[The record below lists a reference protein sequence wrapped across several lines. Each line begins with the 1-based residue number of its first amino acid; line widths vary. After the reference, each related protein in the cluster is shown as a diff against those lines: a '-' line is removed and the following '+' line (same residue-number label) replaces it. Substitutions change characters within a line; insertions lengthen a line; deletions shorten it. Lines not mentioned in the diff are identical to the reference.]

1 MLLELL
7 PIYNLPLIK
16 HTLAILLYCYILSDN
31 ISKLLIIQVYS
42 QFPAFG
48 SSTASPFGGVTPAN
62 PFATT
67 APSAFG
73 ASQGTSIFGSTPI
86 ENPSFGSQTGSSL
99 FGGTTCVFGATQA
112 SQFGSSTPAFGAS
125 SAPLFGSGLNQ
136 RKTTLKYLPTSNIG
150 N

>member
-1 MLLELL
+1 MFKNCFAKVIMLLELL

-86 ENPSFGSQTGSSL
+86 ENLRQVALYLEGQHAYLEPLKHHSL
-99 FGGTTCVFGATQA
+99 VLQL
-112 SQFGSSTPAFGAS
+112 QHLVRPQH
-125 SAPLFGSGLNQ
+125 L
-136 RKTTLKYLPTSNIG
+136 YLDQV
-150 N
+150 